1 MISLLLIASAFGQV
15 VYPEGCTEATFPD
28 PKECLAKNWDLGPD
42 ARDRC
47 APVGNYI

>member
-1 MISLLLIASAFGQV
+1 MISILFAAAVYAQV
-15 VYPEGCTEATFPD
+15 KYPPGCTEATFPD

-47 APVGNYI
+47 APIGKHF